1 MKSEVNKLDINNLT
15 NAPTSLTNWKK
26 EVDDSDVNKLKTVD
40 LEKLS
45 DVIDNKV
52 VKNTKLNTLK
62 TKVSNLEN
70 KIPDETTL
78 IHIYQY
84 KADKQSLENKIGEIV
99 KKYSIW
105 VL

>member
-1 MKSEVNKLDINNLT
+1 M
-15 NAPTSLTNWKK
+15 TNWKK
-26 EVDDSDVNKLKTVD
+26 EIDDSDVNKLKTVD

-70 KIPDETTL
+70 KIPDETTF

-84 KADKQSLENKIGEIV
+84 KADKQNLENKIGEIV
-99 KKYSIW
+99 KKYLI
-105 VL
+105 

>member
-26 EVDDSDVNKLKTVD
+26 EVDDSDVDKSKTVA
-40 LEKLS
+40 LKKLS
-45 DVIDNKV
+45 EALDIKV
-52 VKNTKLNTLK
+52 AKNTKLNTLK
-62 TKVSNLEN
+62 RKVSNLEN

-84 KADKQSLENKIGEIV
+84 NTDKQILENKIGEID
-99 KKYSIW
+99 KKYSI
-105 VL
+105 